1 MKKILLIISI
11 TLFTNIL
18 SAEVIKKIEIT
29 GNERIS
35 DETIKVYGNFSINQ
49 NIDNLKIN
57 KIIKDLYSTNFFEDI
72 EVSVSN
78 NTLFVN
84 LTEYPVINEI
94 IIIGEKANKYKKA
107 IKENIKSKKNGPFV
121 KSLIADDEIIIK
133 KLYGSLGFNF
143 LNVKSKIESFPKKR
157 VNVFFEI
164 EKGEKTKI
172 SKINFKGDR
181 KLRDRR
187 LRDIITSQEAQF
199 WKVLTKNIYLNQANI
214 ELDKRLLTNYYKS
227 IGYYDVK
234 VLSEIAELDENF
246 SANLTFNIDAG
257 TRYRISKISTNVDNV
272 LDKKL
277 FLPLNEVYSE
287 VIGSYYSP
295 FTVKKLL
302 DELDLIISNEDLQF
316 VEHNVNEIIKD
327 DTIEVVI
334 NVIEGDKIIVEK
346 IEILGNSVTNETV
359 IRSELLLD
367 EGDPYSQ
374 VKVDKSI
381 SNIKS
386 KRIFAS
392 VKESVTD
399 GSTPNSKNIK
409 ITVEEMPT
417 GEISAGAGIGTNG
430 GSFAFNIK
438 ENNWLGKGITLSAN
452 ADVSAESVRGSLSF
466 TEPNYNFTGKTLSY
480 NVKNIKNDK
489 SDTSGYEN
497 NIFGAGI
504 GLSYEKFKNI
514 YFSPGLNITHDDLKT
529 DSSASALLKK
539 QAGTSTDF
547 MFDYSL
553 STDKRDRSFMPT
565 SGYLTSFYQELPL
578 YADQPYLKNN
588 VSTRH
593 YKELSENVVG
603 ALKFSATA
611 INGIADEDVRLS
623 KRLTISS
630 NNLRGFEP
638 GKVGP
643 KDGNDFI
650 GGNYAT
656 SLNLEANFPNFFPE
670 KSNADI
676 GMFLDAG
683 NIWGVDYSDSI
694 DDSSKIRSTI
704 GINTSWLS
712 PAGPLSF
719 IFSKNITKAT
729 TDVDQSFNFRLGTTF

>member
-1 MKKILLIISI
+1 M
-11 TLFTNIL
+11 
-18 SAEVIKKIEIT
+18 
-29 GNERIS
+29 
-35 DETIKVYGNFSINQ
+35 
-49 NIDNLKIN
+49 
-57 KIIKDLYSTNFFEDI
+57 
-72 EVSVSN
+72 
-78 NTLFVN
+78 
-84 LTEYPVINEI
+84 
-94 IIIGEKANKYKKA
+94 
-107 IKENIKSKKNGPFV
+107 
-121 KSLIADDEIIIK
+121 
-133 KLYGSLGFNF
+133 YGSLGFNF

-199 WKVLTKNIYLNQANI
+199 WKVLTKNIYLNQTNI